1 MLRAPAAP
9 VYYKGL
15 NASVPSGMDDKRA
28 LAHSFFPDEP
38 WLVLP
43 SFGYRP
49 QVGKLEV
56 CSIFGD
62 QNAKHE
68 CGLMCALDVT
78 AGTNEPA
85 RLLHETNAPVIG

>member
-49 QVGKLEV
+49 QVENLK
-56 CSIFGD
+56 
-62 QNAKHE
+62 
-68 CGLMCALDVT
+68 CAQSS
-78 AGTNEPA
+78 GTKTQSTSA
-85 RLLHETNAPVIG
+85 A